1 MKIGISKEFIKYC
14 LVGIVNTTVGCL
26 TAFIA
31 LNILHFNYY
40 VSTTLSYITGV
51 SCSFIL
57 NKKYTFKDNDEN
69 VFWQFAKMNITFIPI
84 YVLSYWFLGN
94 NLTYWFFRHF
104 PETVDDVAVC
114 ISIIINL
121 VLAFTAVRAFVFTK
135 KENVDE

>member
-1 MKIGISKEFIKYC
+1 M
-14 LVGIVNTTVGCL
+14 
-26 TAFIA
+26 
-31 LNILHFNYY
+31 
-40 VSTTLSYITGV
+40 
-51 SCSFIL
+51 
-57 NKKYTFKDNDEN
+57 N

-104 PETVDDVAVC
+104 PETVDFWVNIINTLFKYPIPKNIFIDDVAVC